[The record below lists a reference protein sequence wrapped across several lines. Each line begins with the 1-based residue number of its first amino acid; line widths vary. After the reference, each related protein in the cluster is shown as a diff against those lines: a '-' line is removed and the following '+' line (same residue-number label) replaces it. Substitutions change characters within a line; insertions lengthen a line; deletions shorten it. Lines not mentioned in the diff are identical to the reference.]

1 MQTIKTIFQFIEGV
15 VATFWGLTIIDYFAV
30 PKPINYNLQDII
42 SSGVQSLYIVVG
54 LIYFILNGIYRH
66 QTKQLEREE
75 KRLKN
80 LKLQEE
86 VESMEIDNE
95 KKNVNNSFTV
105 LTQ

>member
-54 LIYFILNGIYRH
+54 LVYFILNGIFLV
-66 QTKQLEREE
+66 TSATF
-75 KRLKN
+75 N
-80 LKLQEE
+80 L
-86 VESMEIDNE
+86 N
-95 KKNVNNSFTV
+95 
-105 LTQ
+105 LTFGFAR